1 MKFCYANRRM
11 TLYPN
16 SVDPWDLA
24 PEDYTDAFLT
34 KVKEMGFDALEIG
47 SDTLDKTG
55 GSEKSVK
62 EFTNKVKSFGLDIGC
77 IRSGGTLTEA
87 KNGPENIE
95 KIKKS
100 IIYGTITG
108 AEVVNG
114 AISAPIRYPGSPEGS
129 AYASSSGWPKSQ
141 DSSKEATMWIY
152 EHLSKIYQDS
162 CDQASDNNINVSA
175 EIHQNSPVDN
185 SWSAKYLYDLVD
197 RSNFG
202 INPDLGNVLWNYDQ
216 PEEKFENCIDNVASI
231 SNYWHCKNL
240 HTVYHPENQRSV
252 FLRVPLQDGEIDYRY
267 AITSMKNAGYK
278 GYMAIE
284 GTQNGDQFY
293 KDYQSISYAKSVI
306 KSLDV

>member
-162 CDQASDNNINVSA
+162 CDQASDNNINVSV

-197 RSNFG
+197 RS
-202 INPDLGNVLWNYDQ
+202 
-216 PEEKFENCIDNVASI
+216 
-231 SNYWHCKNL
+231 
-240 HTVYHPENQRSV
+240 TV
-252 FLRVPLQDGEIDYRY
+252 
-267 AITSMKNAGYK
+267 
-278 GYMAIE
+278 
-284 GTQNGDQFY
+284 
-293 KDYQSISYAKSVI
+293 SYTHLTLPTNREV
-306 KSLDV
+306 

>member
-24 PEDYTDAFLT
+24 PKDYTDEFLT
-34 KVKEMGFDALEIG
+34 KVKEMGCDALEI
-47 SDTLDKTG
+47 STETLDRTG
-55 GSEKSVK
+55 GTEESVSEFKK
-62 EFTNKVKSFGLDIGC
+62 RINGFGLDIGA

-87 KNGPENIE
+87 KNAPENI
-95 KIKKS
+95 KKMKKA
-100 IIYGTITG
+100 ITYGKWSG

-114 AISAPIRYPGSPEGS
+114 AISAPARYPGNPPGS
-129 AYASSSGWPKSQ
+129 LPASGSGWSKSQ
-141 DSSKEATMWIY
+141 DASKDADIWVY
-152 EHLSKIYQDS
+152 EHLAKVYQDA
-162 CDQASDNNINVSA
+162 CDKASDDNLNISV

-185 SWSAKYLYDLVD
+185 SWSALYLHDLVS
-197 RSNFG
+197 RKNFG

-216 PEEKFENCIDNVASI
+216 PEETFENCIDNVASI

-240 HTVYHPENQRSV
+240 QTIYHPENERSV
-252 FLRVPLQDGEIDYRY
+252 FIRVPLPDGEIDYRY
-267 AITSMKNAGYK
+267 AITSLTNAGYE

-293 KDYQSISYAKSVI
+293 KDYQSISYAKNVI
-306 KSLDV
+306 ESLDV

>member
-141 DSSKEATMWIY
+141 DSSKETTVWIY
-152 EHLSKIYQDS
+152 EHVSKIYQDS
-162 CDQASDNNINVSA
+162 CDQASDNNINVSV

-231 SNYWHCKNL
+231 SNYWHCKNH

-284 GTQNGDQFY
+284 GTQYGDQFY
-293 KDYQSISYAKSVI
+293 KD
-306 KSLDV
+306 

>member
-24 PEDYTDAFLT
+24 PEDYTNEFLS

-47 SDTLDKTG
+47 SDTLDRTG
-55 GSEKSVK
+55 GSEKSIS
-62 EFTNKVKSFGLDIGC
+62 EFAKRINDFGLDIGC
-77 IRSGGTLTEA
+77 VRSGGTLTEA
-87 KNGPENIE
+87 KNAPENIRKME
-95 KIKKS
+95 KS
-100 IIYGTITG
+100 INYAKITG

-129 AYASSSGWPKSQ
+129 SYASGTGWFKSQ
-141 DSSKEATMWIY
+141 DSSKEATLWIY
-152 EHLSKIYQDS
+152 EHLSKIYQKA
-162 CDQASDNNINVSA
+162 CDQASDNQINVSV

-185 SWSAKYLYDLVD
+185 SWSAKYLHELVD
-197 RSNFG
+197 RKNFG

-216 PEEKFENCIDNVASI
+216 PEETFENCIDNVSAI

-240 HTVYHPENQRSV
+240 QTIYHPENQRSV
-252 FLRVPLQDGEIDYRY
+252 FIRVPLQDGEIDYRY
-267 AITSMKNAGYK
+267 AITSMKKSGYK

-293 KDYQSISYAKSVI
+293 KDYQSISYAKKVAE
-306 KSLDV
+306 SLDI